1 MTGFWSRFI
10 ALPAIFLLC
19 LSPVPRISAQD
30 DTATRTP
37 VLVELFTSE
46 GCSTC
51 PPADAL
57 LLKLQQE
64 QPIPG
69 AEIIVLGEHVDYW
82 DGEGWHDRFSSHQ
95 FTTRQNT
102 YGARFKLESV
112 YTPQMVVDGSE
123 QFVGND
129 AAKATRTIAHAAQT
143 AKPGLRLSDLLATRD
158 RVAGTVSLP
167 PNSAALPDGDLFAAL
182 IDPTAETSVRG
193 GENGGRQLHHA
204 GVVRALVRIG
214 SSKTL
219 NTAPAKFTLSS
230 PADAAHGRKHVV
242 VFAQRSGQ
250 GAVVAAVLGS
260 VQPATGQ
267 PNVAATH

>member
-1 MTGFWSRFI
+1 MTRLWSRFI
-10 ALPAIFLLC
+10 ALNAIFVLS
-19 LSPVPRISAQD
+19 LSPALPVSAQN
-30 DTATRTP
+30 TPATRTP
-37 VLVELFTSE
+37 ILVELFTSE
-46 GCSTC
+46 GCSSC

-129 AAKATRTIAHAAQT
+129 AAKARRAISHAAQT
-143 AKPGLRLSDLLATRD
+143 AKLGLRLSGISTAHGQVT
-158 RVAGTVSLP
+158 GTVSLA
-167 PNSAALPDGDLFAAL
+167 PNSASLPEGDLFAAL
-182 IDPTAETSVRG
+182 VDPEAETNVRG

-204 GVVRALVRIG
+204 GVVRSLVRVG
-214 SSKTL
+214 SLT
-219 NTAPAKFTLSS
+219 TEPTKFTLQY
-230 PADAAHGRKHVV
+230 PADAVPGKQHIV

-250 GAVVAAVLGS
+250 GAVLAAVLSS
-260 VQPATGQ
+260 VQPATSH
-267 PNVAATH
+267 PNVAAAH